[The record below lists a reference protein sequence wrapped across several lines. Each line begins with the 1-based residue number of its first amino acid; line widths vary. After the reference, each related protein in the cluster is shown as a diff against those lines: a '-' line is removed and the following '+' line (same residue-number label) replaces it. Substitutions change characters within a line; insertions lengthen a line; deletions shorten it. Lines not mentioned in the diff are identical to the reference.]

1 MDYREI
7 YRDLGYH
14 TAIIKF
20 RKRDGEMRAMLCTR
34 NEDTMR
40 LLGEAVRLGG
50 YDARCNVKNGNIA
63 VVDLIIGEPRQF
75 SVNRLEGVELF
86 GEIDSLDKLGELV
99 DRFEEEAKSV
109 EKRALSLDD
118 LD

>member
-1 MDYREI
+1 
-7 YRDLGYH
+7 
-14 TAIIKF
+14 
-20 RKRDGEMRAMLCTR
+20 
-34 NEDTMR
+34 
-40 LLGEAVRLGG
+40 
-50 YDARCNVKNGNIA
+50 
-63 VVDLIIGEPRQF
+63 LIIGEPRQF